1 MIAIVVRTW
10 AFVAGQEGGGGD
22 GDVQGMKGQDGVE
35 KAWCAGKEE
44 EEGARYR
51 LNGGWLHVERERE
64 NEDGWLVETGKGGN
78 TKGGLL
84 CFLQTA
90 AVRSFQTE

>member
-1 MIAIVVRTW
+1 M
-10 AFVAGQEGGGGD
+10 GD
-22 GDVQGMKGQDGVE
+22 GCMLDE
-35 KAWCAGKEE
+35 K
-44 EEGARYR
+44 
-51 LNGGWLHVERERE
+51 RE

-78 TKGGLL
+78 RKGGLF